1 MEQLLEELKIKLID
15 IMNLPELS
23 PADIKTDA
31 RLVGGELGVDSID
44 VLEMVI
50 MIKQDYGVVI
60 DNKELGA
67 KVFASLKTLAE
78 YIKEK
83 APEPFN

>member
-1 MEQLLEELKIKLID
+1 MEHLLEELKVKLID

-23 PADIKTDA
+23 PADIETDA
-31 RLVGGELGVDSID
+31 RLVGGSLGLDSID

-50 MIKQDYGVVI
+50 MIKKDYGVVI
-60 DNKELGA
+60 DNRELGA

-78 YIKEK
+78 YITEN
-83 APEPFN
+83 APERLS